1 MSDLTIA
8 PWRTTGGRLVYAHR
22 PVSLFEDHTLDTTGA
37 PRLRHRLIEPD
48 STRVVAV
55 DGGGLL
61 ALVWHWR
68 YTLGYPAIELPSAR
82 VEPGED
88 PQAAARRAL
97 RDGCGLAAQQWTG
110 IGKTTVATEVAAQTV
125 HLYRAAGVHRAPQ
138 PPGDGQQL
146 AFAMPYPIAVG
157 SAVAGAFQDAGSIA
171 GLLHAEQ
178 QRLAGEWE
186 PPSAHPPRP
195 PWLHRV

>member
-8 PWRTTGGRLVYAHR
+8 PWRITDSRLVYAHR
-22 PVSLFEDHTLDTTGA
+22 PLSLFEDQTLDTTGA
-37 PRLRHRLIEPD
+37 PKARHRLIEPD
-48 STRVVAV
+48 STRVLAV

-82 VEPGED
+82 VEPDED

-97 RDGCGLAAQQWTG
+97 RDGCGLAAQQLTK

-125 HLYRAAGVHRAPQ
+125 HLYRADGVYRAPQ

-146 AFAMPYPIAVG
+146 AFAMPYPTAVG
-157 SAVAGAFQDAGSIA
+157 SAAAGALQDAGSLA
-171 GLLHAEQ
+171 GLLHTEQ
-178 QRLAGEWE
+178 QRLAGQWK
-186 PPSAHPPRP
+186 PPHGHPQRP